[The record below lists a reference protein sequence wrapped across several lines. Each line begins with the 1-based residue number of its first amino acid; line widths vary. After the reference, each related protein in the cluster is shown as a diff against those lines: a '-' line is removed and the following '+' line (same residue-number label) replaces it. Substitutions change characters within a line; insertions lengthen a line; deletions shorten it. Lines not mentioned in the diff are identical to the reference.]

1 MKTRKKLFELNKAL
15 QSAKVKGNNA
25 FKLKVI
31 KNINLIKP
39 EIEALIEIE
48 KQNDET
54 LKPYQKT
61 VSELF
66 ERYAE
71 TKVNEQGEQKQ
82 SIPAAKLA
90 EFNERYAKLKAKNK
104 ELIEGAKTIAEDFV
118 KMINEEKQEFAFA
131 FNHVSESDAE
141 FTAEELEAFIEWGI
155 LDETAN

>member
-1 MKTRKKLFELNKAL
+1 MKTRKQLFELHKAL

-48 KQNDET
+48 KQNDEQ

-66 ERYAE
+66 EKYAE

-90 EFNERYAKLKAKNK
+90 EFNEKYASLKAKNN
-104 ELIEGAKTIAEDFV
+104 ELIEGAKTIAEDFI
-118 KMINEEKQEFAFA
+118 KMINDEQVEFAFA
-131 FNHVSESDAE
+131 LNRVSESDAE
-141 FTAEELEAFIEWGI
+141 YSAEELEAFMEWGI
-155 LDETAN
+155 LDETIQ